1 MGGGGS
7 QTTVSSSGPWKD
19 QKPYIKEGFE
29 EAKDLY
35 DKGGQHYYSGNTVA
49 GFSPDQEQAFG
60 LAKGRALNGN
70 ATMNAAEGYTQDVL
84 GGKYSGDPY
93 QSQVFNSIASNV
105 MPAVNSQFS
114 AGGRYGSGAHAGTM
128 TEELTNAFAP
138 YASQQYE
145 NSMSRMGQAANAAQ
159 GFAANDYADISA
171 LSDIGGQ
178 RRELAQSEIQD
189 AKNRFDYEQDL
200 PANQLAQYMGF
211 IGGNYGSQGTS
222 TQNYSGGSGL
232 GGLLGGALG
241 VGSKFF

>member
-7 QTTVSSSGPWKD
+7 QTTISNQGPWKD

-29 EAKDLY
+29 AAKDIY
-35 DKGGQHYYSGNTVA
+35 DAGGQHYYPGNTVA

-60 LAKGRALNGN
+60 LAKDRALSGN
-70 ATMNAAEGYTQDVL
+70 ETMNAAEGYTQDVL
-84 GGKYSGDPY
+84 AGKYSGDPY
-93 QSQVFNSIASNV
+93 QSQVFQSIASNV

-138 YASQQYE
+138 YASQQYQAGLD
-145 NSMSRMGQAANAAQ
+145 RMGQASNAAA
-159 GFAANDYADISA
+159 GFAANDYADIAA

-178 RRELAQSEIQD
+178 RRDLAQQEIQD

-211 IGGNYGSQGTS
+211 TGGSYGSQGTS
-222 TQNYSGGSGL
+222 TQNYSGGSGI

-241 VGSKFF
+241 LGSMLF

>member
-1 MGGGGS
+1 MAGGGS
-7 QTTVSSSGPWKD
+7 QTTTTSSGPWKD
-19 QKPYIKEGFE
+19 QQPYLKEGMK
-29 EAKDLY
+29 AAQDLY
-35 DKGGQHYYSGNTVA
+35 KTGGQHYFPNSTVA

-60 LAKGRALNGN
+60 LAKDRALQGN
-70 ATMNAAEGYTQDVL
+70 ATMDAAEGYTQDVL
-84 GGKYSGDPY
+84 AGKYSGDPY

-114 AGGRYGSGAHAGTM
+114 AAGRYGSGAHAGTM

-145 NSMSRMGQAANAAQ
+145 NSLNRMGQASNAAQ
-159 GFAANDYADISA
+159 GFAANDYADIAA

-178 RRELAQSEIQD
+178 RRQLAQSELQD

-200 PANQLAQYMGF
+200 PANRLAQYMGF
-211 IGGNYGSQGTS
+211 VGGNYGSQGTS
-222 TQNYSGGSGL
+222 TQQYSGGSGL

-241 VGSKFF
+241 LGSMIF